1 MFNNSQEMKIPKL
14 YTSLINQIFEIERK
28 LQGTEDYQKVA
39 RNIERMKDVLCSEI
53 SSQNDNFEIFYENPM
68 GQTYDETR
76 NDLDAHIVGEATE
89 NLVVVDVIKPIIRV
103 GNRQKGLT
111 KVVQRAVVTVESK
124 VMGKE

>member
-1 MFNNSQEMKIPKL
+1 MFNNLQEMKIPKL

-53 SSQNDNFEIFYENPM
+53 SSQSDNFEIFYENPM

-76 NDLDAHIVGEATE
+76 NDLDAHIVGKATE